1 MTAVPPGESST
12 RLLACLYASES
23 QRPLLSALCALE
35 EEIGASLKAG
45 LDHSIAHVRLAW
57 WREECARC
65 AAGTPCAPLTRA
77 IGAHFGAAERSALA
91 GLAGLVEVAA
101 WDLAAATFATRREL
115 TAYCERWSAG
125 LIVPF
130 AQFAAPRLDTASALA
145 LGTTLRAIELLGS
158 LADDARSG
166 RVRLPLDELEAAQA
180 DPADLLTP
188 PWRAALAA
196 HLARRHRELRTE
208 LSVWVRAL
216 PGAAQPQ
223 LRALLVWARLAVLE
237 SQRIERRLP
246 QPPAA
251 SDHRGALDGWRA
263 WRAARRAGSGTL
275 VL

>member
-1 MTAVPPGESST
+1 MTAVAPAESST
-12 RLLACLYASES
+12 RRLACLYASES
-23 QRPLLSALCALE
+23 QRPLLTALCALE
-35 EEIGASLKAG
+35 AEIGASLKAG
-45 LDHSIAHVRLAW
+45 VDHSIAHVRLAW

-65 AAGTPCAPLTRA
+65 AAGTPAAPLTRA
-77 IGAHFGAAERSALA
+77 IGAYFAGRERTALG

-115 TAYCERWSAG
+115 SAYCERWSAG
-125 LIVPF
+125 FVVPF
-130 AQFAAPRLDTASALA
+130 AQFAAPQVDTASALA

-188 PWRAALAA
+188 PWSAALAA

-208 LSVWVRAL
+208 LSVRVRAL
-216 PGAAQPQ
+216 PGAVQPR
-223 LRALLVWARLAVLE
+223 LRSLLVWARLAVLE

-246 QPPAA
+246 QAPAA

-263 WRAARRAGSGTL
+263 WRAARRADSGTL
-275 VL
+275 